1 MKIFKFIKFFFLVFL
16 ISACAGPATQ
26 RISIDNEA
34 LDAETKLQQK
44 LSLEKVKARY
54 ERLQKVGYPIL
65 KNSADLCEN
74 TINSLGVMFN
84 AYVATEKYSDI
95 EKEVY
100 EIDEGLKLTFVIPSS
115 AAFKSGLRKN
125 DEILSIN
132 SIVIIIKS
140 KIYYYL

>member
-1 MKIFKFIKFFFLVFL
+1 M
-16 ISACAGPATQ
+16 
-26 RISIDNEA
+26 
-34 LDAETKLQQK
+34 
-44 LSLEKVKARY
+44 KARY

-100 EIDEGLKLTFVIPSS
+100 EIDEGLSLLCYSKLCC
-115 AAFKSGLRKN
+115 L
-125 DEILSIN
+125 
-132 SIVIIIKS
+132 
-140 KIYYYL
+140 

>member
-65 KNSADLCEN
+65 KNILILKKRFMRLMRAS
-74 TINSLGVMFN
+74 SLLSLFQ
-84 AYVATEKYSDI
+84 AQ
-95 EKEVY
+95 
-100 EIDEGLKLTFVIPSS
+100 LP
-115 AAFKSGLRKN
+115 LR
-125 DEILSIN
+125 
-132 SIVIIIKS
+132 VV
-140 KIYYYL
+140 